1 MCKKIVCM
9 IRGDESGRAVQDC
22 AIDLVKGIGG
32 ELTFLHV
39 IDVSILS
46 LENEQLEAPAR
57 EELTWLGRVTIKL
70 ATERAQ
76 AAGVHARGE
85 IRYGPVRDVIRTYVN
100 NNPTDQLLLGAT
112 IPTMP
117 DYEERLAGLK
127 EFAHQLQAEIGM
139 LVDVIEVCT
148 AKDDES

>member
-1 MCKKIVCM
+1 
-9 IRGDESGRAVQDC
+9 
-22 AIDLVKGIGG
+22 VKGIGG

-57 EELTWLGRVTIKL
+57 EELTWLGRVTINL

-76 AAGVHARGE
+76 AAGVRARGE
-85 IRYGPVRDVIRTYVN
+85 IRYGPLRDVIRTYVN

-112 IPTMP
+112 MSTVP

-127 EFAHQLQAEIGM
+127 EFAHQLQAEIGV
-139 LVDVIEVCT
+139 LVDVIEVCPVE
-148 AKDDES
+148 DDAP